1 MRDGAAAPVVAQT
14 IIAPA
19 CPQEAW
25 FQLLTL
31 KSKTANSIEPH
42 GLPMMMDAVLELF
55 WPELGHNFS
64 AGLNLQLRP
73 NCQMEIVQIDLGIY
87 ICGRCSGCTAAPRGL
102 NGGQSQLH
110 HPLGVSLQRR
120 WRIADE
126 DAIHRLVGCKGASG
140 IKPCLMCCNV
150 FLKGEVRDSGI

>member
-73 NCQMEIVQIDLGIY
+73 NCQREIVQIDLGIY
-87 ICGRCSGCTAAPRGL
+87 MRPLQRMHRRPERVERWAITTSSPAWSVAAATLEDCRRGRDS
-102 NGGQSQLH
+102 
-110 HPLGVSLQRR
+110 PLGRMQGCIGHQAVLDVLQRVPQGR
-120 WRIADE
+120 GE
-126 DAIHRLVGCKGASG
+126 GHSG
-140 IKPCLMCCNV
+140 I
-150 FLKGEVRDSGI
+150 

>member
-1 MRDGAAAPVVAQT
+1 
-14 IIAPA
+14 
-19 CPQEAW
+19 
-25 FQLLTL
+25 
-31 KSKTANSIEPH
+31 
-42 GLPMMMDAVLELF
+42 MMMDAVLELF

-73 NCQMEIVQIDLGIY
+73 NCQREIVQIDLGIY
-87 ICGRCSGCTAAPRGL
+87 MRPLQRMHRRPERVERWTITT
-102 NGGQSQLH
+102 H

-150 FLKGEVRDSGI
+150 FLKGEVRDIVASDRTDTAVHHSEPDAAHLMPQPCACSWLCAADCAKQSVP